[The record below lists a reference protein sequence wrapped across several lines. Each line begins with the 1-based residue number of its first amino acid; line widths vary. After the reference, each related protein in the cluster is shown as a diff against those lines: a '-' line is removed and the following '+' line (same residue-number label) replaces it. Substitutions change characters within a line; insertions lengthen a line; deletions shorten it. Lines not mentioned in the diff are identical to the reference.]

1 MTAKRIRPALHLK
14 RWIVACLLLLAAIPV
29 LAQSGGGYDL
39 SWNTVDGGGEAFST
53 GGVYS
58 LGGTAGQ
65 PDAGL
70 LTGGAYSL
78 GGGFW
83 GGGALAAA
91 ENAIF
96 LPLVMRNH

>member
-1 MTAKRIRPALHLK
+1 MKRL
-14 RWIVACLLLLAAIPV
+14 WLLLVVVGLLLVSSLA

-39 SWNTVDGGGEAFST
+39 SRSTVDGGGETFST
-53 GGVYS
+53 GGGYS

-70 LTGGAYSL
+70 LEGGVYTL

-83 GGGALAAA
+83 GGGAVVAPGYV
-91 ENAIF
+91 IY
-96 LPLVMRNH
+96 LPLVMRQY